1 MDRLEIPFDQVR
13 EFHDLLTTVHG
24 YFQTV
29 DMNRCQLSLVDYQ
42 WSPLTLAVEQEL
54 KRLENYM
61 KDFVWQKSQEPSE
74 NAENPDE
81 QVGVEDEDG
90 SE

>member
-29 DMNRCQLSLVDYQ
+29 DMNRCQIALVDYQ
-42 WSPLTLAVEQEL
+42 WSPLTLSVEEHL

-61 KDFVWQKSQEPSE
+61 KDYVWQKSQSE
-74 NAENPDE
+74 ETSPEEA
-81 QVGVEDEDG
+81 VEEVEEDG